1 MRKTRRGLIRII
13 SFLSAVVVTLAIW
26 GSVNA
31 YKLSQAKIA
40 IKVSNERALTQLGT
54 YLDDISLNLQKC
66 MYCNGDSMLSDVS
79 ADLWRSSASAKESLS
94 ELTDGNTEISGVY
107 KFLSQVGEYTISLNK
122 RLAQGEKI
130 SVEETGNLTK
140 LLEYA
145 QNLSKNVNYL
155 IEQEENGLLDFEE
168 IKTTLQSDTGERL
181 YLGNELNDANQSL
194 SEYPTLI
201 YDGPFSD
208 HIMNKKSSVTKN
220 MQKVTEAQAK
230 DKAARFLGI
239 KSSDLHFLSKTQNNM
254 STYTF
259 YNSKYTVSVTQNG
272 GFVSSFITSD
282 FASQIELS
290 YTEAIKKATEF
301 LKKQGYGKI
310 KESYYSTTDG
320 ICTINF
326 SYYENGI
333 TYYTDLIKVSV
344 SLDKGEITA
353 FDATGYLMNHQ
364 KRTVPKN
371 VKYTITEGKKLINP
385 SVEILAYKKAFI
397 PTDWETENYVYEYR
411 CRDKKDNE
419 VLIYIDPVTG
429 EEKDILILLYTDGG
443 VLTK

>member
-40 IKVSNERALTQLGT
+40 IKISNERALTQLGT

-194 SEYPTLI
+194 SGYPILI

-208 HIMNKKSSVTKN
+208 HIMNKKSSVTEN

-230 DKAARFLGI
+230 DKAARFLQ
-239 KSSDLHFLSKTQNNM
+239 LSKCM
-254 STYTF
+254 IS
-259 YNSKYTVSVTQNG
+259 
-272 GFVSSFITSD
+272 
-282 FASQIELS
+282 
-290 YTEAIKKATEF
+290 
-301 LKKQGYGKI
+301 
-310 KESYYSTTDG
+310 
-320 ICTINF
+320 
-326 SYYENGI
+326 
-333 TYYTDLIKVSV
+333 
-344 SLDKGEITA
+344 
-353 FDATGYLMNHQ
+353 
-364 KRTVPKN
+364 
-371 VKYTITEGKKLINP
+371 
-385 SVEILAYKKAFI
+385 
-397 PTDWETENYVYEYR
+397 
-411 CRDKKDNE
+411 
-419 VLIYIDPVTG
+419 
-429 EEKDILILLYTDGG
+429 
-443 VLTK
+443 

>member
-1 MRKTRRGLIRII
+1 MIKSRRGLIRII
-13 SFLSAVVVTLAIW
+13 SFLSVVVVTLAVW

-40 IKVSNERALTQLGT
+40 IQISNERALTQLGT

-66 MYCNGDSMLSDVS
+66 MYCNGESMLSDVS

-130 SVEETGNLTK
+130 SAEETKNLTK

-145 QNLSKNVNYL
+145 QKLSKNINYL
-155 IEQEENGLLDFEE
+155 IEQEENGLVDFEE
-168 IKTTLQSDTGERL
+168 IKSTLQDDGGERM
-181 YLGNELNDANQSL
+181 YLGKELNDANQSL
-194 SEYPTLI
+194 EGYPTLI

-208 HIMNKKSSVTKN
+208 HIMNKKSSVTES

-230 DKAARFLGI
+230 DKAAQFLGI
-239 KSSDLHFLSKTQNNM
+239 KSGELHFLSKTQNNM

-259 YNSKYTVSVTQNG
+259 YNSDYTISVTQNG
-272 GFVSSFITSD
+272 GIVSSFITSD
-282 FASQIELS
+282 FVSQIQLS
-290 YTEAIKKATEF
+290 YEEAIKKATEF
-301 LKKQGYGKI
+301 LKKQGYDKI

-320 ICTINF
+320 VCTINF
-326 SYYENGI
+326 SYYENGV

-344 SLDKGEITA
+344 ALDTGKITA
-353 FDATGYLMNHQ
+353 FDATGFLMNHQ
-364 KRTVPKN
+364 KRTVPQK
-371 VKYTITEGKKLINP
+371 VKYTLTEGKKLINP
-385 SVEILAYKKAFI
+385 SLEVLAYKKAFI
-397 PTDWETENYVYEYR
+397 PTDWESEEYVYEYR
-411 CRDKKDNE
+411 CRDNKDNE

-429 EEKDILILLYTDGG
+429 DEKDILMLLYTDGG

>member
-1 MRKTRRGLIRII
+1 MIKSRRGLIRII
-13 SFLSAVVVTLAIW
+13 SFLSAVVVTLTLW
-26 GSVNA
+26 GAVSS

-40 IKVSNERALTQLGT
+40 IQISNERALTQLGT
-54 YLDDISLNLQKC
+54 YLDDISLNLRKC
-66 MYCNGDSMLSDVS
+66 MYCNGEEMLSDVS

-130 SVEETGNLTK
+130 SAEESNNLER

-145 QNLSKNVNYL
+145 QNLSKNINYL
-155 IEQEENGLLDFEE
+155 IEQEENGLVDFEE
-168 IKTTLQSDTGERL
+168 IKSTLQEDGEERM
-181 YLGNELNDANQSL
+181 YLGQELNDANQAL
-194 SEYPTLI
+194 QDYPTLI

-208 HIMNKKSSVTKN
+208 HIMNKKSSVTES

-230 DKAARFLGI
+230 DKAANFLGV
-239 KSSDLHFLSKTQNNM
+239 KSGELYFLSKTQNNM

-259 YNSKYTVSVTQNG
+259 YNSKYTISVTQNG
-272 GFVSSFITSD
+272 GIISNFMTNEFV
-282 FASQIELS
+282 SQIELS
-290 YTEAIKKATEF
+290 YEEAINAASAF
-301 LKKQGYGKI
+301 LKKHGYKKI

-333 TYYTDLIKVSV
+333 VYYTDLIKVSV
-344 SLDKGEITA
+344 ALDTGKVTA
-353 FDATGYLMNHQ
+353 FDATGYLMNHK
-364 KRTVPKN
+364 KRKVPNN
-371 VKYTITEGKKLINP
+371 VKYTLTEAKTLINP
-385 SVEILAYKKAFI
+385 TLEVLSYKKAFI
-397 PTDWETENYVYEYR
+397 PTDWETEEYVYEYR
-411 CRDKKDNE
+411 CRDNKDNE

-429 EEKDILILLYTDGG
+429 DEKDVLLLLYTDGG
-443 VLTK
+443 ILTK

>member
-1 MRKTRRGLIRII
+1 MIKSRRGLIRII
-13 SFLSAVVVTLAIW
+13 SFLSVVLVALTVW
-26 GSVNA
+26 GSVSA

-40 IKVSNERALTQLGT
+40 IQIANERALTQLGT

-66 MYCNGDSMLSDVS
+66 MYCNGESMLADVS

-94 ELTDGNTEISGVY
+94 EITDENTEISGVY

-130 SVEETGNLTK
+130 SVEETKNLTK

-145 QNLSKNVNYL
+145 EKLSKNINYL
-155 IEQEENGLLDFEE
+155 IEQEENGLVDFEE
-168 IKTTLQSDTGERL
+168 IKSTLQEGNSERM
-181 YLGNELNDANQSL
+181 YLGKELNDATQSL
-194 SEYPTLI
+194 SDYPTLI

-208 HIMNKKSSVTKN
+208 HIMNKKSSVTES

-230 DKAARFLGI
+230 DEAARFLGI
-239 KSSDLHFLSKTQNNM
+239 KSSELHFLSKTQNNM

-259 YNSKYTVSVTQNG
+259 YNAEYTVSVTQNG
-272 GFVSSFITSD
+272 GIVSSFMTSG

-290 YTEAIKKATEF
+290 YEEAIKKATEF
-301 LKKQGYGKI
+301 LKKQGYDKI

-344 SLDKGEITA
+344 ALDTGEITA
-353 FDATGYLMNHQ
+353 FDATGYLMNHH
-364 KRTVPKN
+364 KRTIPKK

-385 SVEILAYKKAFI
+385 SLEVLAYKKAFI
-397 PTDWETENYVYEYR
+397 PTDWESEEYVYEYR
-411 CRDKKDNE
+411 CRDNKDNE

-429 EEKDILILLYTDGG
+429 DEKDILILLYTDGG